1 MGPFSR
7 LGPSD
12 IRAIAEIAPMAKT
25 LAFRRV
31 GEIVVLRIGPEPIAP
46 AAWADYVAA
55 MIGDLPVMAQTRFL
69 TFTAGGF
76 PNLLQRREAET
87 LMRVHGVGN
96 LPTAL
101 VTDVLFLDIV
111 IRLSRWFVPTIAAF
125 APADLDRA
133 LDFIAVPPAD
143 RPRLLQVAE
152 ALAAELLAADTA

>member
-1 MGPFSR
+1 
-7 LGPSD
+7 
-12 IRAIAEIAPMAKT
+12 MAAT

-31 GEIVVLRIGPEPIAP
+31 GEIVVLRIGPDPISP
-46 AAWADYVAA
+46 AAWAGYIAA
-55 MIGDLPVMAQTRFL
+55 MLADLPVMPATRYL

-87 LMRVHGVGN
+87 LMRMHGVGN

-111 IRLSRWFVPTIAAF
+111 IRLSRWFVPQIAAF

-133 LDFIAVPPAD
+133 LDFIAVPPPD

-152 ALAAELLAADTA
+152 VLTAERLAAETP